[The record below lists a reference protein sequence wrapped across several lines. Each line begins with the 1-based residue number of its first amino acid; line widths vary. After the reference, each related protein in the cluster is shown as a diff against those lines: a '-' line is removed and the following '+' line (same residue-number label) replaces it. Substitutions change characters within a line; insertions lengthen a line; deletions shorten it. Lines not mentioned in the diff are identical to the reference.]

1 MNKFIANICQHR
13 PLGPVT
19 VPPDVDWQYENRP
32 GEWKSYDPGN
42 LGDVESRYMHFLQG
56 GGAIHE
62 VTLGGAAT
70 YSLHFQKMTQ
80 MNTRTGG
87 KSIRRIR
94 RTGPPVDPSF

>member
-1 MNKFIANICQHR
+1 MLFSIFLNSFSKRPREKKKKKKKGEKEKFIANICQHR

-32 GEWKSYDPGN
+32 GEWKSYDPGD

-70 YSLHFQKMTQ
+70 YS
-80 MNTRTGG
+80 
-87 KSIRRIR
+87 
-94 RTGPPVDPSF
+94 P